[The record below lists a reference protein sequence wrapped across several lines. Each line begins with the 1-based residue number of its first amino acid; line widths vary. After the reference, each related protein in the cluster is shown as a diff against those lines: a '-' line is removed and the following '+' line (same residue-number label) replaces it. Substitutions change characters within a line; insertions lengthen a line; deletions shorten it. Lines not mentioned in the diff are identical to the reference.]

1 MGRLLSPEGHDSVT
15 TGSERHERGTAREVG
30 LTFLR
35 LGLISFGGPLAQ
47 VAVMREEL
55 VRRRGWLSDAA
66 FLDLVAATNL
76 LPGPNGTELAIHL
89 GARRAGIRGLFA
101 AGLAFIVPAALLV
114 GMLAWLY
121 VSYGST
127 PTLQTVLGGIKPV
140 VIGIVVAALV
150 GLGRRLLDRPGL
162 VLLALGAAA
171 VYLVGV
177 NELLILAVGAAVPVL
192 LALPAASRGGS
203 PAVLLTSLAVGAAAT
218 VPITLGGIAAVF
230 LKIGALLFGSGYV
243 LLAFLRAD
251 LVERLGWLTDR
262 QLLDAVSAGQVTP
275 GPLFTTATFVGYLLA
290 GPAGALVATI
300 AIFTPAFVFAAL
312 LGRLVGWLRR
322 HDLASRALDG
332 LNAASLGLM
341 GGVALLL
348 GRAALTGPS
357 GETFDPWWAVAM
369 ALATVLAIHGRL
381 GPTPLVAAGAGVGL
395 LRWLVA

>member
-1 MGRLLSPEGHDSVT
+1 MGRLLSPERHESVAA
-15 TGSERHERGTAREVG
+15 GSEPHERGTAREVG

-35 LGLISFGGPLAQ
+35 IGLISFGGPLAQ

-89 GARRAGIRGLFA
+89 GARRAGIRGLVA

-114 GMLAWLY
+114 GVLAWLY

-127 PTLQTVLGGIKPV
+127 PTLQAVLGGIKPV
-140 VIGIVVAALV
+140 VIGIVVAALA
-150 GLGRRLLDRPGL
+150 GLGHRLLDRPGL
-162 VLLALGAAA
+162 ILLALGAAA
-171 VYLVGV
+171 AYLLGV

-192 LALPAASRGGS
+192 LALPALPRAGS
-203 PAVLLTSLAVGAAAT
+203 SAALLTSVAVGAAVTAP
-218 VPITLGGIAAVF
+218 VTLGGIAAVF

-290 GPAGALVATI
+290 GPAGAVVATV

-312 LGRLVGWLRR
+312 LGPLVGWLRR
-322 HDLASRALDG
+322 HGLASRALDG

-341 GGVALLL
+341 GGVAVLL
-348 GRAALTGPS
+348 GGAALTGPT
-357 GETFDPWWAVAM
+357 GEVFDPWWAAAM
-369 ALATVLAIHGRL
+369 ALATVLAIQGRV
-381 GPTPLVAAGAGVGL
+381 GPTLLVAAGGGIGL

>member
-1 MGRLLSPEGHDSVT
+1 VGRLLSPEGHEPVASGT
-15 TGSERHERGTAREVG
+15 EPQERGTAREVG

-47 VAVMREEL
+47 VAIMREEL

-101 AGLAFIVPAALLV
+101 AGLAFIAPAALLV
-114 GMLAWLY
+114 GVLAWLY

-127 PTLQTVLGGIKPV
+127 PTLQAVLGGIKPV
-140 VIGIVVAALV
+140 VIGIVVAALA
-150 GLGRRLLDRPGL
+150 GLARRLLDRPAL

-171 VYLVGV
+171 LYLVGV
-177 NELLILAVGAAVPVL
+177 NELLILAVGAGLPVL
-192 LALPAASRGGS
+192 LALPAARRAGS
-203 PAVLLTSLAVGAAAT
+203 AALFTSLAVAAAAT
-218 VPITLGGIAAVF
+218 VPVSLPAIAAVF

-251 LVERLGWLTDR
+251 LVERLGWLTDQ
-262 QLLDAVSAGQVTP
+262 QLLDAVIAGQVTP

-290 GPAGALVATI
+290 GPAGAVVATI

-312 LGRLVGWLRR
+312 LGPLVVWLRA
-322 HDLASRALDG
+322 HGLASRALDG

-341 GGVALLL
+341 GGVAVLL
-348 GRAALTGPS
+348 GRAALAGPS
-357 GETFDPWWAVAM
+357 GDPFDPWWAAAM
-369 ALATVLAIHGRL
+369 VLATVLAIGGRV
-381 GPTPLVAAGAGVGL
+381 GPTLLVAAGAGAGL
-395 LRWLVA
+395 LRWLVS

>member
-1 MGRLLSPEGHDSVT
+1 VGRLLSPDEHPLA
-15 TGSERHERGTAREVG
+15 TGSERPERGTAREVG

-55 VRRRGWLSDAA
+55 VHRRGWLSDAA

-89 GARRAGIRGLFA
+89 GARRAGMRGLFA

-114 GMLAWLY
+114 SVLAWLY
-121 VSYGST
+121 VNYGST
-127 PTLQTVLGGIKPV
+127 PSFQAVLAGIKPV
-140 VIGIVVAALV
+140 VIGIIVAALA
-150 GLGRRLLDRPGL
+150 GLGRKLLDRPALIVLGL
-162 VLLALGAAA
+162 GGAAA
-171 VYLVGV
+171 YLAGI
-177 NELLILAVGAAVPVL
+177 NELLILVVGAAVPVL
-192 LALPAASRGGS
+192 LALPAARGGS
-203 PAVLLTSLAVGAAAT
+203 AVVLLTSLAAGGAAA
-218 VPITLGGIAAVF
+218 VPVTLGGIAAVF

-290 GPAGALVATI
+290 GPAGALVATV
-300 AIFTPAFVFAAL
+300 AIFTPAFVFASL
-312 LGRLVGWLRR
+312 LGPLVGWLRR
-322 HDLASRALDG
+322 HALASRALDG

-341 GGVALLL
+341 GGVAVLL
-348 GRAALTGPS
+348 GRAALTGPT
-357 GETFDPWWAVAM
+357 GEAIDPWWAVTAG
-369 ALATVLAIHGRL
+369 LATVLAVRGL
-381 GPTPLVAAGAGVGL
+381 AGPTLLVAAGAGLGL
-395 LRWLVA
+395 LRSVLA